1 MFQHMTETC
10 FKTMNKKSLLE
21 QHMKK
26 TLSALAIGA
35 TILTPVMAAAA
46 DVKIYGRAHVSLDY
60 LDDGADY
67 NEVGLSSNSSRLG
80 FKAEQKLENGMT
92 VFGQIEQEINFASG
106 AQNNS
111 GVDFATRDTF
121 VGLKGDFG
129 QARVG
134 RFDSPFKVARS
145 PVNFFGDMV
154 GDVRNV
160 TRVGEQRFDERN
172 ENTIEYKS
180 PKFGGGFNVLG
191 AMSLHEDNSPLADDS
206 AKQDNKDKDKAYDL
220 ALTYKE
226 GKVDFATAYEHY
238 EENASRGERNGFRI
252 AAAYKIT
259 PEFNLGALYQYTTFD
274 KQGTAAEI
282 AAAEG
287 SDLDKLISKQDTHVF
302 GVAADYKFA
311 PKTYLRGQVF
321 HRDVD
326 ANDANATL
334 LALGVEHRLDKT
346 VRVYANLATVLNDE
360 NSNVTPWAQART
372 NNVGGTRGEDAT
384 GLSLG
389 FRYDF

>member
-1 MFQHMTETC
+1 
-10 FKTMNKKSLLE
+10 
-21 QHMKK
+21 MKK

-46 DVKIYGRAHVSLDY
+46 DVKVYGRAHVSLDY
-60 LDDGADY
+60 LDDGQDY

-106 AQNNS
+106 SANDD
-111 GVDFATRDTF
+111 VEFATRDTF

-129 QARVG
+129 QARIG
-134 RFDSPFKVARS
+134 RFDSPFKVARG

-160 TRVGEQRFDERN
+160 TRVGNLRFDERN
-172 ENTIEYKS
+172 ANTIEYKS

-191 AMSLHEDNSPLADDS
+191 AMSLHETNSPDATKDG
-206 AKQDNKDKDKAYDL
+206 AKDKDKAYDL

-226 GKVDFATAYEHY
+226 GKVDFAAAYEHY
-238 EENASRGERNGFRI
+238 EEEAARGERDGFRI
-252 AAAYKIT
+252 AGAYKIT
-259 PEFNLGALYQYTTFD
+259 PEFNLGGLYQFLQHD
-274 KQGTAAEI
+274 NSEANPDAQ
-282 AAAEG
+282 
-287 SDLDKLISKQDTHVF
+287 VF
-302 GVAADYKFA
+302 GVAGEYKFA
-311 PKTYLRGQVF
+311 PKTSFRGEVF

-326 ANDANATL
+326 ADDANATL
-334 LALGVEHRLDKT
+334 LAIGLEHRLDPT
-346 VRVYANLATVLNDE
+346 VRVYGNIATVLNDE
-360 NSNVTPWAQART
+360 NSNLTPWAQGRT
-372 NNVGGTRGEDAT
+372 NTVGGVRGEDSL

-389 FRYDF
+389 MRYDF

>member
-1 MFQHMTETC
+1 
-10 FKTMNKKSLLE
+10 MNKKSLLE
-21 QHMKK
+21 LHMKK
-26 TLSALAIGA
+26 TLCALAVGA

-46 DVKIYGRAHVSLDY
+46 DVKVYGRAHVSLDY

-106 AQNNS
+106 SANNS

-134 RFDSPFKVARS
+134 RFDSPFKVARG
-145 PVNFFGDMV
+145 PVNFFGDQV
-154 GDVRNV
+154 GDLRNV
-160 TRVGEQRFDERN
+160 TRVSEQRFDERN
-172 ENTIEYKS
+172 ANTIEYKS

-191 AMSLHEDNSPLADDS
+191 AMSLHEANSPDASKDG
-206 AKQDNKDKDKAYDL
+206 AKDKDKAYDL

-226 GKVDFATAYEHY
+226 GAIDFATAYEHY
-238 EENASRGERNGFRI
+238 EEEASKNERDGFRI

-259 PEFNLGALYQYTTFD
+259 PEFNLGALYQYTTFNE
-274 KQGTAAEI
+274 QGTAADL

-326 ANDANATL
+326 ADDANATL

-389 FRYDF
+389 MRYDF

>member
-1 MFQHMTETC
+1 
-10 FKTMNKKSLLE
+10 
-21 QHMKK
+21 MKK
-26 TLSALAIGA
+26 TLCALAVGA
-35 TILTPVMAAAA
+35 TLFTPALAMAA
-46 DVKIYGRAHVSLDY
+46 DVKVYGRAHVSLDY

-106 AQNNS
+106 SAN
-111 GVDFATRDTF
+111 DDLEFATRDTF

-134 RFDSPFKVARS
+134 RFDSPFKVARG
-145 PVNFFGDMV
+145 PVNFFGDQL
-154 GDVRNV
+154 GDIRNV
-160 TRVGEQRFDERN
+160 TRAGNLRFDERN
-172 ENTIEYKS
+172 ANTIEYKS
-180 PKFGGGFNVLG
+180 PKFGGGFNVIG
-191 AMSLHEDNSPLADDS
+191 ALSLHEDNSV
-206 AKQDNKDKDKAYDL
+206 DNEANKDKAYDL

-226 GKVDFATAYEHY
+226 GPVDFAAAYEHY
-238 EENASRGERNGFRI
+238 EEDANRGERDGFRV

-259 PEFNLGALYQYTTFD
+259 PELNFGGLYQY
-274 KQGTAAEI
+274 
-282 AAAEG
+282 
-287 SDLDKLISKQDTHVF
+287 LTHDNDADNPDAQVF

-326 ANDANATL
+326 ADDANATL
-334 LALGVEHRLDKT
+334 LAVGLEHRLDKA
-346 VRVYANLATVLNDE
+346 VRVYGNLATVLNDE
-360 NSNVTPWAQART
+360 NSNLTPWSQGRS
-372 NNVGGTRGEDAT
+372 NSVGGVDGEDAF

>member
-1 MFQHMTETC
+1 
-10 FKTMNKKSLLE
+10 
-21 QHMKK
+21 MKK

-60 LDDGADY
+60 LDDGQDY

-80 FKAEQKLENGMT
+80 FKAEQELENGMT

-282 AAAEG
+282 AAAGG

>member
-1 MFQHMTETC
+1 
-10 FKTMNKKSLLE
+10 
-21 QHMKK
+21 MKK
-26 TLSALAIGA
+26 TLCALAVGA
-35 TILTPVMAAAA
+35 TLFTPALAMAA
-46 DVKIYGRAHVSLDY
+46 DVKVYGRAHVSLDY

-92 VFGQIEQEINFASG
+92 VFGQVEQQINFASG
-106 AQNNS
+106 EKDNKSIN
-111 GVDFATRDTF
+111 FATRDTF

-134 RFDSPFKVARS
+134 RFDSPFKAARG

-154 GDVRNV
+154 GDIRNL
-160 TRVGEQRFDERN
+160 TRVEDVRFDERN

-180 PKFGGGFNVLG
+180 PKFGGGFNVIG
-191 AMSLHEDNSPLADDS
+191 AVSLHEGTTVDAEEN
-206 AKQDNKDKDKAYDL
+206 KDKAYDL

-226 GKVDFATAYEHY
+226 GPVDFAAAYEHY
-238 EENASRGERNGFRI
+238 EEEHSKTGRDGFRI
-252 AAAYKIT
+252 AGAYKIT
-259 PEFNLGALYQYTTFD
+259 PELNLGALYQYTQMD
-274 KQGTAAEI
+274 EA
-282 AAAEG
+282 
-287 SDLDKLISKQDTHVF
+287 DVLDALHQDAHVF
-302 GVAADYKFA
+302 GIAADYKFA

-326 ANDANATL
+326 ADDANATL
-334 LALGVEHRLDKT
+334 LAVGVEHRLDKA

-360 NSNVTPWAQART
+360 NSNLTPWSEGRS
-372 NNVGGTRGEDAT
+372 NNVSGEKGEDAT
-384 GLSLG
+384 ALSLG

>member
-1 MFQHMTETC
+1 
-10 FKTMNKKSLLE
+10 
-21 QHMKK
+21 MKK
-26 TLSALAIGA
+26 TLCALAVGA
-35 TILTPVMAAAA
+35 TLLTPALAMAA
-46 DVKIYGRAHVSLDY
+46 DVKVYGRAHVSLDY
-60 LDDGADY
+60 LDDGKDY

-106 AQNNS
+106 KADKNS
-111 GVDFATRDTF
+111 SIDFATRDTF

-134 RFDSPFKVARS
+134 RFDSPFKVARG

-154 GDVRNV
+154 GDIRNV
-160 TRVGEQRFDERN
+160 TRADMKFDERN
-172 ENTIEYKS
+172 ANTIEYKS

-191 AMSLHEDNSPLADDS
+191 AVSLHENVELVQEEKS
-206 AKQDNKDKDKAYDL
+206 KAYDL

-226 GKVDFATAYEHY
+226 GKVDFAAAYEHY
-238 EENASRGERNGFRI
+238 EEDATLTGDLKKSPTQERDGFRI

-259 PEFNLGALYQYTTFD
+259 PEFNLGALYQY
-274 KQGTAAEI
+274 
-282 AAAEG
+282 
-287 SDLDKLISKQDTHVF
+287 LTHDNDQVFPDAQVF
-302 GVAADYKFA
+302 GVAADYKVA
-311 PKTYLRGQVF
+311 PKTYVRGQVF

-326 ANDANATL
+326 TDEKNSTL
-334 LALGVEHRLDKT
+334 LAVGVEHRLDKA
-346 VRVYANLATVLNDE
+346 VRVYANLATMLNDDK
-360 NSNVTPWAQART
+360 STATPWKEGRSFGNSVKAET
-372 NNVGGTRGEDAT
+372 GENAT

>member
-1 MFQHMTETC
+1 
-10 FKTMNKKSLLE
+10 
-21 QHMKK
+21 MKK
-26 TLSALAIGA
+26 TLCALAVGA
-35 TILTPVMAAAA
+35 TLFTPALAMAA
-46 DVKIYGRAHVSLDY
+46 DVKVYGRAHVSLDY

-106 AQNNS
+106 SAN
-111 GVDFATRDTF
+111 DDLEFATRDTF

-134 RFDSPFKVARS
+134 RFDSPFKVARG
-145 PVNFFGDMV
+145 PVNFFGDQL
-154 GDVRNV
+154 GDIRNV
-160 TRVGEQRFDERN
+160 TRAGNLRFDERN
-172 ENTIEYKS
+172 ANTIEYKS
-180 PKFGGGFNVLG
+180 PKFGGGFNVL
-191 AMSLHEDNSPLADDS
+191 AALSLHEGNSAGYPSTIVETVEDANGVEHDVIIAQKGDT
-206 AKQDNKDKDKAYDL
+206 KKDKAYDL

-226 GKVDFATAYEHY
+226 GPVDFAAAYEHY
-238 EENASRGERNGFRI
+238 EEDAGRGERDGFRV

-259 PEFNLGALYQYTTFD
+259 PELNFGGLYQY
-274 KQGTAAEI
+274 
-282 AAAEG
+282 
-287 SDLDKLISKQDTHVF
+287 LTHDNDVANPDAQVF

-326 ANDANATL
+326 ADDANATL
-334 LALGVEHRLDKT
+334 LAVGLEHRLDKA
-346 VRVYANLATVLNDE
+346 VRVYGNLATVLNDE
-360 NSNVTPWAQART
+360 NSNLTPWSQGRS
-372 NNVGGTRGEDAT
+372 NSVGGTRGEDAF

>member
-1 MFQHMTETC
+1 
-10 FKTMNKKSLLE
+10 
-21 QHMKK
+21 MKK
-26 TLSALAIGA
+26 TLCALAVGA
-35 TILTPVMAAAA
+35 TLFTPALAMAA
-46 DVKIYGRAHVSLDY
+46 DVKVYGRAHVSLDY

-106 AQNNS
+106 SAN
-111 GVDFATRDTF
+111 DDLKFATRDTF

-134 RFDSPFKVARS
+134 RFDSPFKVARG
-145 PVNFFGDMV
+145 PVNFFGDQL
-154 GDVRNV
+154 GDIRNV
-160 TRVGEQRFDERN
+160 TRAGNLRFDERN
-172 ENTIEYKS
+172 ANTIEYKS
-180 PKFGGGFNVLG
+180 PKFGGGFNVIG
-191 AMSLHEDNSPLADDS
+191 ALSLHEDNSV
-206 AKQDNKDKDKAYDL
+206 DNEANKDKAYDL

-226 GKVDFATAYEHY
+226 GPVDFAAAYEHY
-238 EENASRGERNGFRI
+238 EEDANRGERDGFRV

-259 PEFNLGALYQYTTFD
+259 PELNFGGLYQY
-274 KQGTAAEI
+274 
-282 AAAEG
+282 
-287 SDLDKLISKQDTHVF
+287 LTHDNDADNPDAQVF

-326 ANDANATL
+326 ADDANATL
-334 LALGVEHRLDKT
+334 LAVGLEHRLDKA
-346 VRVYANLATVLNDE
+346 VRVYGNLATVLNDE
-360 NSNVTPWAQART
+360 NSNLTPWSQART
-372 NNVGGTRGEDAT
+372 NNVAGTRGEDAF

>member
-1 MFQHMTETC
+1 
-10 FKTMNKKSLLE
+10 
-21 QHMKK
+21 MKK

-60 LDDGADY
+60 LDDGQDY

-80 FKAEQKLENGMT
+80 FKAEQQLENGMT

-106 AQNNS
+106 SANNS

-134 RFDSPFKVARS
+134 RFDSPFKVARG
-145 PVNFFGDMV
+145 PVNFFGDQV
-154 GDVRNV
+154 GDLRNV
-160 TRVGEQRFDERN
+160 TRVSEQRFDERN
-172 ENTIEYKS
+172 ANTIEYKS

-191 AMSLHEDNSPLADDS
+191 AMSLHEANSPDASKDG
-206 AKQDNKDKDKAYDL
+206 AKDKDKAYDL

-226 GKVDFATAYEHY
+226 GAIDFATAYEHY
-238 EENASRGERNGFRI
+238 EEEASKNERDGFRI
-252 AAAYKIT
+252 TAAYKIT
-259 PEFNLGALYQYTTFD
+259 PEFNLGALYQYTTFNE
-274 KQGTAAEI
+274 QGTAADL

-326 ANDANATL
+326 ADDANATL

-360 NSNVTPWAQART
+360 NSNVTPWGQARS
-372 NNVGGTRGEDAT
+372 NNVAGERGEDAT